1 VSVEK
6 RHGATPSPL
15 RLVLCT
21 SGALPG
27 SLVMRCLAQD
37 PRVRITGLVVSGRV
51 LGKSDSW
58 LRSVWKL
65 YRRSGVRY
73 LAYLW
78 SSTSLAALLG
88 RAGNLPP
95 VHVQAAALG
104 CPALTTRD
112 VYDDRGRT
120 FIDACAPDLLVSAFF
135 NQRIG
140 SDLCHRPTAGAVNIH
155 PSLLPDLKG
164 VDPVFHA
171 RLRGV
176 SKLGVTL
183 HRLADELDAGALL
196 GQQEVEAGSRESVLR
211 ITGRLYQLGA
221 AMLLENLDRI
231 AGGDPGSPQQGQGSY
246 DSWPTRRQVSSL
258 RREGTALVSAAD
270 LATMATG
277 RFD

>member
-1 VSVEK
+1 MEQ
-6 RHGATPSPL
+6 RRRATPSPL
-15 RLVLCT
+15 KLVLCT
-21 SGALPG
+21 SGGLPG
-27 SLVMRCLAQD
+27 ALVMRCLAQD
-37 PRVRITGLVVSGRV
+37 PRVRITGLVVSGRI
-51 LGKSDSW
+51 LGKCDSW
-58 LRSVWKL
+58 LQSVWKL
-65 YRRSGVRY
+65 YRKSGVRY
-73 LAYLW
+73 LLYLW

-88 RAGNLPP
+88 RVGHLPP
-95 VHVQAAALG
+95 VHVQAATLG
-104 CPALTTRD
+104 CPVLTTRD
-112 VYDDRGRT
+112 VNDQQGRT
-120 FIDACAPDLLVSAFF
+120 FIDACAADLLVSAFF

-140 SDLCHRPTAGAVNIH
+140 SDLRDRPAAGSVNIH

-176 SKLGVTL
+176 STVGVTL

-196 GQQEVEAGSRESVLR
+196 RQQQVEAGSRESVLR
-211 ITGRLYQLGA
+211 VTSRLYQQGA
-221 AMLLENLDRI
+221 AMLLENLDCI

-270 LATMATG
+270 LATMVTG